1 MRRRNIDGSSNVM
14 SSPPLTPSAALKAVD
29 MFPKVHSDYLVS
41 SKSSKKMSIVAI
53 CACLILCGNECR
65 LFYAKR
71 RTRRETFVVDTTLLQ
86 KLEIRLNVTFPN
98 LSCSDVHLCAMDVAG
113 DQQFDMEDTFR
124 KRKVVDGK
132 ILGNGEVE
140 VLNQGDEVSERIKA
154 LFFLFL
160 FCFCFFLS
168 VGRSGHVRLAFVT
181 CSLRTRTSTFFLRI
195 LTSSRC

>member
-160 FCFCFFLS
+160 FCFCFFCRS
-168 VGRSGHVRLAFVT
+168 VGRVT
-181 CSLRTRTSTFFLRI
+181 CDLL
-195 LTSSRC
+195 L